1 MQEEFLCDFHDLESQ
16 DYLIIP
22 IEKLKDEF
30 IVLLNEK
37 EEIKIFSSICPHFGG
52 EIIFDKKNQYL
63 TCKWHAYK
71 FSSNDGKCMNYP
83 KNITGLRQYNSLI
96 KEGKVFLLID
106 E

>member
-1 MQEEFLCDFHDLESQ
+1 MQKEFLCDIQDLKTQ
-16 DYLIIP
+16 DYIIVP
-22 IEKLKDEF
+22 IEKFKDEF
-30 IVLLNEK
+30 IILLSPN

-71 FSSNDGKCMNYP
+71 YSSNDGKCITYP
-83 KNITGLRQYNSLI
+83 KNITNLREYSSLI
-96 KEGKVFLLID
+96 KEGKVFLVVD